1 MLRIIL
7 IAFALVFFNAC
18 KPEPFQIRPITDKGP
33 RQIPPS
39 DPARSSVGLD
49 ASLKHGLSQR
59 YKKVHS
65 PTFAII
71 HGFYRLPKASPYG
84 AATVVRGYS
93 YQTYVESVQVE
104 SKDLPFAVTPLAG
117 DEAVALNESLNILLD
132 MGVKIH
138 EISMNDALSIAKA
151 EEQAMKDKK
160 KNILWFKHLGPTV
173 DYLMSIYKSQGPQG
187 PIMVGRVIGKDGRL
201 LAFRV
206 MHHGS
211 SSSML
216 SKMVLSLFE
225 DTINRL

>member
-1 MLRIIL
+1 MLKIL
-7 IAFALVFFNAC
+7 AIAFALVFFNAC
-18 KPEPFQIRPITDKGP
+18 KPDPFQIRPITDKGP

-39 DPARSSVGLD
+39 DQSRSLVGFD
-49 ASLKHGLSQR
+49 ASFKHGLTQR

-65 PTFAII
+65 PSFAII

-93 YQTYVESVQVE
+93 YQTHLESVHVE
-104 SKDLPFAVTPLAG
+104 SKELPFALTPLDG
-117 DEAVALNESLNILLD
+117 EEAVALNESLNTLLD

-138 EISMNDALSIAKA
+138 EISMNDALSIAHA
-151 EEQAMKDKK
+151 EEQAMKDK

-211 SSSML
+211 SPSML
-216 SKMVLSLFE
+216 SKIVLSLFE